1 MKLASIDSAARLY
14 VFREGS
20 GTSCYGFDVLDRKA
34 RAVGAWLLD
43 PARGN
48 EDAAR
53 AARTWLDLLGTP
65 GTEDHFEIC
74 SNILERAQIHCG
86 VFQERCPADTA
97 PALRGLEGWRVS
109 AVVNGERRRFIVG
122 ISTGWLPC
130 HVARHNVRSRGGDGL
145 SAGDTI
151 TDVRKLD
158 RP

>member
-1 MKLASIDSAARLY
+1 MKLVRIDHESRLY
-14 VFREGS
+14 VHREGA

-34 RAVGAWLLD
+34 RAVGAWLAEQTQNL
-43 PARGN
+43 
-48 EDAAR
+48 DAAR
-53 AARTWLDLLGTP
+53 AARTWLDLLGAP
-65 GTEDHFEIC
+65 GSEDHFAVC
-74 SNILERAQIHCG
+74 ANIMERAQIHCG
-86 VFQERCPADTA
+86 VFQVRCSVDTA

-130 HVARHNVRSRGGDGL
+130 HVARHNVRSRGGVAL

>member
-1 MKLASIDSAARLY
+1 MKLVSIDSAARLY

-34 RAVGAWLLD
+34 RAVGTWLAEQTEN
-43 PARGN
+43 P
-48 EDAAR
+48 DAAR
-53 AARTWLDLLGTP
+53 AARTWLDLLGEP
-65 GTEDHFEIC
+65 GTPDHFEVC
-74 SNILERAQIHCG
+74 GNIMERAQIHCS
-86 VFQERCPADTA
+86 VFQVRCAVDTA

-109 AVVNGERRRFIVG
+109 ALVNGERRRFIVG